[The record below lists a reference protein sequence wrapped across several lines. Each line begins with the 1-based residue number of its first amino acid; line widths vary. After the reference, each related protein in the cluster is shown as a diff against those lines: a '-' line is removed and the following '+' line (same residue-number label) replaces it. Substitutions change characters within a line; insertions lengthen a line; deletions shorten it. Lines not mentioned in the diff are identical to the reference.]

1 MEATM
6 SDAPTPSRYS
16 APAQLFHWLTV
27 LCVAATW
34 TIGTL
39 RDDFPK
45 GSIRDMATFVHV
57 SLGELIVLLLVLRIV
72 WRFLTPTPP
81 LEPTGLGT
89 AGEVLAK
96 LGHLAIYGLL
106 LAVPVVGVVMVF
118 HGGKP
123 LPLFGLAEIPSPWLQ
138 NRELRH
144 YSKEIHELLAN
155 LLMAAAGLHAAA
167 ALAHHHVL
175 KDRTLK
181 RMLPAVLIG
190 D

>member
-1 MEATM
+1 M
-6 SDAPTPSRYS
+6 SDSSISSRYS
-16 APAQLFHWLTV
+16 APAQLFHWVTV
-27 LCVAATW
+27 LCVAAAW
-34 TIGTL
+34 TIGIL
-39 RDDFPK
+39 REDIPK
-45 GSIRDMATFVHV
+45 GSVRDMATFVHV
-57 SLGELIVLLLVLRIV
+57 SLGELIVLLLALRIV
-72 WRFLTPTPP
+72 WRFVSPAPP
-81 LEPTGLGT
+81 LEMTRLGT
-89 AGEVLAK
+89 AGEVVAK

-138 NRELRH
+138 NRELKH
-144 YSKEIHELLAN
+144 YSKEIHEILAN
-155 LLMAAAGLHAAA
+155 LLMAAAALHAAA

-181 RMLPAVLIG
+181 RMLPAVLVG